1 MSSLL
6 TRRLFTKEQRAYL
19 FDRCGGLCESCSQ
32 ELGSNWEADHV
43 ERYSDGGVTSVSN
56 AQALCKTCHINKT
69 RLENQ
74 LDYAFRETLTGKT
87 PRKWQQEALQTIEQ
101 IRASQPERQHFAVNA
116 TPGAGKSLFMQLLV
130 RHYLHLGLVDS
141 VLCVVP
147 TDSLRGDLA
156 AGFQAEVG
164 VKLVSAAGPLQV
176 REVKDAIGQVV
187 TYQQLSNPE
196 SLDTALDY
204 WTRNGKRLLVIADE
218 IHHGAE
224 HAESSWG
231 QSLQV
236 ALDRSSYALLLTGTM
251 WRSDQAKI
259 PGIVYIAQEDQSLL
273 ADPDYNLSLQQATE
287 EGYVTTVW
295 FDRNNIEVS
304 FQPTEAES
312 KHFSAVDEV
321 VTQAIK
327 DAEGKSADILLRAI
341 VENPQLD
348 GVKTLL
354 ADAHKSLLKL
364 KQRHLKTYNRH
375 ENPDVPPA
383 PAGLVVAKTKKHAD
397 QIASLI
403 YQMTG
408 DRPVI
413 VHGSVPE
420 NCKDRI
426 RSFRNSRKDW
436 IVSVGMISE
445 GVDIPRIK
453 VIAYLTNKKTR
464 LIFAQIVGRAQRVRY
479 DHEGNP
485 VSEQAKVYIP
495 AHCELDKY
503 AEEFLLAQNATAKE
517 DNLFA
522 KEDEPSGGN
531 KDLEKLIKEIKEE
544 EAKVKEINAD
554 NVLSTTFV
562 GRDTIVNGEEV
573 AGDLFFQL
581 LADHGVSVTT
591 AEAVHIRASKL
602 GLLTK

>member
-1 MSSLL
+1 
-6 TRRLFTKEQRAYL
+6 
-19 FDRCGGLCESCSQ
+19 
-32 ELGSNWEADHV
+32 
-43 ERYSDGGVTSVSN
+43 
-56 AQALCKTCHINKT
+56 
-69 RLENQ
+69 LENQ
-74 LDYAFRETLTGKT
+74 LDYAFRPTNTGKE
-87 PRKWQQEALQTIEQ
+87 PRKWQKEALQVIED
-101 IRASQPERQHFAVNA
+101 IRTNNLTRKHFAVNA

-130 RHYLHLGLVDS
+130 RHYLHIGLIDS
-141 VLCVVP
+141 VLCIVP

-156 AGFQAEVG
+156 KGFETEVG
-164 VKLVSAAGPLQV
+164 LKLVSAAGPLQV

-196 SLDTALDY
+196 SLDTSLDY
-204 WTRNGKRLLVIADE
+204 WTRNGKKLLVIADE

-224 HAESSWG
+224 HADSSWG
-231 QSLQV
+231 QAVQM
-236 ALDRSSYALLLTGTM
+236 ALETATYALLLTGTM

-259 PGIVYIAQEDQSLL
+259 PGIKYIPQEDQSLL

-304 FQPTEAES
+304 FKPTATDS
-312 KHFSAVDEV
+312 KVFGNTEEV
-321 VTQAIK
+321 ITQAIK

-364 KQRHLKTYNRH
+364 KQRHLQNYNRH
-375 ENPDVPPA
+375 ENKDVPPA

-397 QIASLI
+397 QIASIL
-403 YQMTG
+403 YQITG

-426 RSFRNSRKDW
+426 RSFRTSRKDW

-479 DHEGNP
+479 DHLGQP
-485 VSEQAKVYIP
+485 VQEQAKVYIP
-495 AHCELDKY
+495 AHYELDSY
-503 AEEFLLAQNATAKE
+503 AEQFLIAQNAVAKE
-517 DNLFA
+517 DNLFE
-522 KEDEPSGGN
+522 KNEEGEVD
-531 KDLEKLIKEIKEE
+531 KDLKQLLEEIKDEQ
-544 EAKVKEINAD
+544 AKVKELDAD

-562 GRDTIVNGEEV
+562 GRDTIVNGESV
-573 AGDLFFQL
+573 ASDLFFQL
-581 LADHGVSVTT
+581 LADHGVSITT

>member
-1 MSSLL
+1 L
-6 TRRLFTKEQRAYL
+6 
-19 FDRCGGLCESCSQ
+19 D
-32 ELGSNWEADHV
+32 SNWEADHII
-43 ERYSDGGVTSVSN
+43 RYSDGGTTTVTN
-56 AQALCKTCHINKT
+56 AQALCKSCHLSKT
-69 RLENQ
+69 KLENQ
-74 LDYAFRETLTGKT
+74 LDYAFRPTNTGKE
-87 PRKWQQEALQTIEQ
+87 PRKWQKEALTAIEQ
-101 IRASQPERQHFAVNA
+101 KRQADPNNTSFAVNA
-116 TPGAGKSLFMQLLV
+116 TPGAGKSLFMQLVV
-130 RHYLHLGLVDS
+130 RHFLHIGLIDT

-156 AGFQAEVG
+156 AGFTTEVG
-164 VKLVSAAGPLQV
+164 IKLVSAAGPLQV
-176 REVKDAIGQVV
+176 REVKDAVGQVV
-187 TYQQLSNPE
+187 TYQQLANPE
-196 SLDTALDY
+196 SLDTCLDH
-204 WTRNGKRLLVIADE
+204 WTRNGKKLFVIADE
-218 IHHGAE
+218 IHHAAE

-231 QSLQV
+231 QCLQQ
-236 ALDRSSYALLLTGTM
+236 ALDKSSFHLLLTGTM

-259 PGIVYIAQEDQSLL
+259 PGIKYISSSEQELL
-273 ADPDYNLSLQQATE
+273 ASPDYNLSLEQATK

-295 FDRNNIEVS
+295 FDKNNIEVQFTPS
-304 FQPTEAES
+304 ASEA
-312 KHFSAVDEV
+312 KAFSETGDII
-321 VTQAIK
+321 TKAIK
-327 DAEGKSADILLRAI
+327 DSDGKAADILLRAI

-348 GVKTLL
+348 GVKALL
-354 ADAHKSLLKL
+354 ADAHKSLLHL

-375 ENPDVPPA
+375 ENKDVPPA

-397 QIASLI
+397 QIASIL
-403 YQMTG
+403 YQITG

-426 RSFRNSRKDW
+426 RAFRTSRKDW

-479 DHEGNP
+479 DHLGQP
-485 VSEQAKVYIP
+485 VEEQAKVYIP
-495 AHCELDKY
+495 AHYELTQY
-503 AEEFLLAQNATAKE
+503 ATEFLEAQNAIAKE
-517 DNLFA
+517 DNLFQ
-522 KEDEPSGGN
+522 KEEKKEVDKELAEL
-531 KDLEKLIKEIKEE
+531 LEQIKEE
-544 EAKVKEINAD
+544 TQKVKELDAD

-562 GRDTIVNGEEV
+562 GRETTVNGEEV

-581 LADHGVSVTT
+581 LADYGVSMTT